1 MAFVFAFECSTVG
14 MLDFVNVMNS
24 SIVTHNRL
32 FFVCCSYLN
41 MLIAGKR
48 KYNHKTLREK
58 YQGLQD
64 LEKGM
69 SNKYVAANYGVPKKH
84 FINLGQEQIKTFRF
98 TRNRKQPQATKIEK
112 R

>member
-1 MAFVFAFECSTVG
+1 MTFAFAFECSTVG

-24 SIVTHNRL
+24 YIFIQNHL

-41 MLIAGKR
+41 MLIAGTR

-69 SNKYVAANYGVPKKH
+69 SNKYVVANYGLPKNTLSTLVK
-84 FINLGQEQIKTFRF
+84 NK
-98 TRNRKQPQATKIEK
+98 
-112 R
+112 